1 MSADSNTDSTVRRA
15 TGPGQTVAI
24 GASSAATTAMPSKTR
39 AVRLVAT
46 VNCWVEIGATA
57 AATTS
62 TFLPANSPEYFE
74 VLPGELVAVVQA
86 SGAGSLYV
94 RPVN

>member
-1 MSADSNTDSTVRRA
+1 MSADSNTDSVVRRA
-15 TGPGQTVAI
+15 TGPGQAVAI
-24 GASSAATTAMPSKTR
+24 GASSAATNVMPAKTR

-46 VNCWVEIGATA
+46 VDCWVEIGATA

-62 TFLPANSPEYFE
+62 TFLPAGSPEYFE
-74 VLPGELVAVVQA
+74 AIPGDVVAVIQA